1 MAITEF
7 VLYMDVLPYML
18 GTLIIIVG
26 ASKIKSSTPLHAAV
40 VFTTIVFILAQSSW
54 SSAWMS
60 GNAWGRDWANVV
72 WFIFN
77 TSTMVIFACI
87 LLNKK

>member
-7 VLYMDVLPYML
+7 VLYMDIIPYVL

-40 VFTTIVFILAQSSW
+40 VFTTIFFILAQSSW
-54 SSAWMS
+54 SSAWVCCS
-60 GNAWGRDWANVV
+60 S
-72 WFIFN
+72 FYYY
-77 TSTMVIFACI
+77 
-87 LLNKK
+87 LLYTRTVFLVLRLGVGERLGS